1 MVKLSI
7 LFRHP
12 PDVNTFELRYN
23 QNLALLE
30 KMPGIRRR
38 QAGMVL
44 GGPGGKSPFYR
55 LLEFYFD
62 DFGALDKALLSS
74 EGRTAGAD
82 LMEYAG
88 HDTELIFSEVFEDG
102 A

>member
-7 LFRHP
+7 LFRQP
-12 PDVNTFELRYN
+12 TDVNTFETRYN

-62 DFGALDKALLSS
+62 DFSALDAALLSP
-74 EGRTAGAD
+74 EGRAAGAD

-88 HDTELIFSEVFEDG
+88 RETDLVFSDVYEDEV
-102 A
+102 